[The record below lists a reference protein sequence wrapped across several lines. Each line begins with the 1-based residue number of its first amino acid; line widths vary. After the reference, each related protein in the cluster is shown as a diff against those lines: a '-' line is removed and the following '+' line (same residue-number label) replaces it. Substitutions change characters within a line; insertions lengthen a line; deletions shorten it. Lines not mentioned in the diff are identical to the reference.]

1 MSTKILRPRKVA
13 ERVGYST
20 RQIRRLDDAGKFPKP
35 VRLNRAVGFVEAE
48 VEAWLQGRIE
58 ASRAPTAG
66 AVTSAAA

>member
-1 MSTKILRPRKVA
+1 MSTKMLRPREAA

-20 RQIRRLDDAGKFPKP
+20 RQIRRLADAGKFPPP

-58 ASRAPTAG
+58 ASRAPTTG
-66 AVTSAAA
+66 PVTGAAA